1 MRFGKRGRGRSIG
14 RREASRTLT
23 KKPILEQVPQD
34 GSVAPAMDMVSDVSD
49 SRAQEILTYLEH
61 FSEQLAD
68 SSATD
73 WTDACMNDLI
83 SCMEISVAEGWSD
96 LAKVLTDTGRVL
108 QTYENAQTAS
118 EAIPFLQDAYDA
130 MCRLV
135 GDIVIEKST
144 DETMSHW
151 ATIYSK
157 CLDEISAEG
166 LELFD
171 DEADA
176 NSSESPAVDEA
187 PIETAQRNET
197 TEENSPAKTL
207 PVLSELPP
215 LDSLVSFNDYAS
227 TEESDENTQVYEV
240 DDEHTQDQ
248 TPDEVVL
255 ENDSISI
262 EENSSEDDNVLEF
275 APKELVEE
283 EVLSEEAEE
292 APVESEQ
299 ELIVDEESNEETV
312 EHYDPPRIVVD
323 IIDRICDVL
332 GSLERDTGDARAAS
346 LGVMLGGLEALEHEA
361 QLMKSMVAE
370 EACITMTKA
379 CQLVSGGDDAWSDGL
394 VEQGF
399 AFCGVFIEALT
410 DPASE
415 NISSWQEECLE
426 WIASC
431 EAAMP
436 APVTESEELV
446 EEVEEPAVAEIAEEA
461 SAEIEETIEL
471 ASSEDAPVEDVN
483 LFSEVVNEAPTA
495 EVEENI
501 PVETP
506 ELEASPEATIATPE
520 PAVKSEAPVAEDTA
534 IDYAERSKELLQSAQ
549 DAALKGNAEEVKTFA
564 LRAAAEM
571 AKAEVY
577 KAEERLRESEI
588 KLTQGIQNTEDARDG
603 VKSCEAAVKE
613 SSNLVS
619 ESHQSYEDA
628 QKVTA
633 DVVEKLEGLEAG
645 VADLNAQ
652 IQELQA
658 RRDAEQEKVSDT
670 VQEMDN
676 KRHAEQQA
684 LSEWEELK
692 VLESDSRQRLEEARQ
707 HVKDRQR
714 SVQDIETDMEGAR
727 ETMTREKG
735 SLSDIV
741 QTIQQMSG
749 KASGEEGEENSMLF

>member
-14 RREASRTLT
+14 RRGASRTLT

-34 GSVAPAMDMVSDVSD
+34 GSVAPAMGMVSDVSD
-49 SRAQEILTYLEH
+49 SCAQEILTHLEH

-83 SCMEISVAEGWSD
+83 SCMEISVPEGWSD

-108 QTYENAQTAS
+108 QTYENAQIAS

-135 GDIVIEKST
+135 GDIVIEKTT

-157 CLDEISAEG
+157 YLDEISAEG

-171 DEADA
+171 DEGDA
-176 NSSESPAVDEA
+176 NSSESQAIEEA
-187 PIETAQRNET
+187 PIETAKRNET
-197 TEENSPAKTL
+197 TEENSPVKTL

-215 LDSLVSFNDYAS
+215 LDRLVSFNDYVS

-283 EVLSEEAEE
+283 EVLSEVAEE
-292 APVESEQ
+292 TSVESEQ
-299 ELIVDEESNEETV
+299 ELVFDEESNEETV

-399 AFCGVFIEALT
+399 SFCGVFIEALT

-415 NISSWQEECLE
+415 NIASWQDECLK

-431 EAAMP
+431 EATIP
-436 APVTESEELV
+436 APVTETEELV
-446 EEVEEPAVAEIAEEA
+446 EEPAVVEIAEEA
-461 SAEIEETIEL
+461 SAAIKETIEL
-471 ASSEDAPVEDVN
+471 ASIEDAPGEDVN
-483 LFSEVVNEAPTA
+483 LFSEVVNEALTA
-495 EVEENI
+495 AVEENI
-501 PVETP
+501 PVETL
-506 ELEASPEATIATPE
+506 ELKASTKTTIATPG

-549 DAALKGNAEEVKTFA
+549 EAALKGCAEEVKSFA

-588 KLTQGIQNTEDARDG
+588 ELTQGIQNTEDARDG
-603 VKSCEAAVKE
+603 VKSCEVAVKE

-619 ESHQSYEDA
+619 ESHQSYEDT

-633 DVVEKLEGLEAG
+633 DIIEKLEVEPKTMN
-645 VADLNAQ
+645 D
-652 IQELQA
+652 
-658 RRDAEQEKVSDT
+658 
-670 VQEMDN
+670 M
-676 KRHAEQQA
+676 QQ
-684 LSEWEELK
+684 
-692 VLESDSRQRLEEARQ
+692 
-707 HVKDRQR
+707 
-714 SVQDIETDMEGAR
+714 
-727 ETMTREKG
+727 
-735 SLSDIV
+735 
-741 QTIQQMSG
+741 
-749 KASGEEGEENSMLF
+749 